1 MEKHI
6 KAILKI
12 IIDMAMAMAFRNG
25 EMVKNIMDNSIKI
38 LCKEVVIVNGL
49 MGPLIKELGAAN
61 VIAADKEA

>member
-1 MEKHI
+1 
-6 KAILKI
+6 
-12 IIDMAMAMAFRNG
+12 
-25 EMVKNIMDNSIKI
+25 MDNSIKI

>member
-6 KAILKI
+6 KAFLKI
-12 IIDMAMAMAFRNG
+12 IIDMAMAFRNG